1 MLSTI
6 SGWCLCS
13 GAGLIG
19 CGPWSRTHI
28 RPKGPAGLPEDLA
41 ALTVVLDRMAAR
53 DLERLSQAARA
64 ERVMVLGPMVERLVG
79 QWLKELA
86 GVDARGAAGAEQGVQ
101 FGATAGWLRAGL
113 RMSRQ
118 AAATA
123 VRTARALF
131 RGPLPASGAALCAG
145 ELSVAHAEVLA
156 AGTKD
161 LADHVAADAEATLLE
176 AARRLDLPGYAR
188 WSLTSSTRST
198 RTGLMPRPNGAMP
211 AGGVGDS
218 HL

>member
-1 MLSTI
+1 MVSNTHSTQ
-6 SGWCLCS
+6 
-13 GAGLIG
+13 GA
-19 CGPWSRTHI
+19 
-28 RPKGPAGLPEDLA
+28 AELPEDLA
-41 ALTVVLDRMAAR
+41 ALTAVLDRMAAR

-176 AARRLDLPGYAR
+176 AARRLDLPGCAR
-188 WSLTSSTRST
+188 WSLTSSTPST

-211 AGGVGDS
+211 AGGVGDY

>member
-86 GVDARGAAGAEQGVQ
+86 GV
-101 FGATAGWLRAGL
+101 

-161 LADHVAADAEATLLE
+161 LAGHVAADAEATLLE
-176 AARRLDLPGYAR
+176 AARRLDPSGLRQVVAHLQYTIDPDGADAQAQRRFAR
-188 WSLTSSTRST
+188 R
-198 RTGLMPRPNGAMP
+198 GCG
-211 AGGVGDS
+211 
-218 HL
+218 

>member
-1 MLSTI
+1 
-6 SGWCLCS
+6 
-13 GAGLIG
+13 
-19 CGPWSRTHI
+19 
-28 RPKGPAGLPEDLA
+28 
-41 ALTVVLDRMAAR
+41 
-53 DLERLSQAARA
+53 
-64 ERVMVLGPMVERLVG
+64 
-79 QWLKELA
+79 
-86 GVDARGAAGAEQGVQ
+86 
-101 FGATAGWLRAGL
+101 
-113 RMSRQ
+113 MSRQ

-161 LADHVAADAEATLLE
+161 LAGHVAADAEATLLE
-176 AARRLDLPGYAR
+176 AARRLDLPGCAR
-188 WSLTSSTRST
+188 WSLTSSTPST